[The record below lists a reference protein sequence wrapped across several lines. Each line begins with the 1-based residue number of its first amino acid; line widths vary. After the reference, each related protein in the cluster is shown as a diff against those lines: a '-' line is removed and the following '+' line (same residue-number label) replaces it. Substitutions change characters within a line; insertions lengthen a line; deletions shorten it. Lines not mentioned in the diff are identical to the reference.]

1 MYRTGDL
8 AFVDENGD
16 TVFAGRKDYQ
26 IKRLGHRIELG
37 EIENTILSIEGIENA
52 CCIFNESN
60 SDIIA
65 VYTGKVT
72 SDELSEMLLNR
83 LPHYMMPNRIDNL
96 KVMPMNLNGK
106 IDRPRLK
113 KEYMEA

>member
-8 AFVDENGD
+8 AFVNEAGD
-16 TVFAGRKDYQ
+16 MVFAGRKDFQ

-37 EIENTILSIEGIENA
+37 EIENVILSIEGIENA
-52 CCIFNESN
+52 CCIFNEN
-60 SDIIA
+60 KSDIIA

-72 SDELSEMLLNR
+72 SDELREMISNR
-83 LPHYMMPNRIDNL
+83 LPHYMIPNRFEKL

-113 KEYMEA
+113 KEYTEA